1 MTNFAA
7 NVFFYEKRK
16 DHLAKLTAICDSIE
30 GFPLDYTAESLL
42 DIELLYREIEKKE
55 KWSIFQTSKEE
66 FEEMMFVYFGEVV
79 IESLTGAEW
88 VIAEHPLLQGEQ
100 VMGIEYNAY
109 AIYATAG
116 FEDLNDQPLHHLFYE
131 YERFTRR
138 KAI

>member
-1 MTNFAA
+1 LTNFVA

-55 KWSIFQTSKEE
+55 KWSIFQTSK
-66 FEEMMFVYFGEVV
+66 EVV